1 MQVIGAIKSALDKLK
16 APLTNS
22 DYPHVRVP
30 QLNGLLVSLLGIGP
44 GIAFGAYDGADAAD
58 VVVGD
63 DEAHDVTDA
72 NFRFDPKFVLVYN
85 ASDPTVG
92 IHIAGM
98 TDAHMLKLTDAPALT
113 HVSADGITLGERS
126 FTIGE
131 DADLNVNGESGF
143 YFAIGV

>member
-1 MQVIGAIKSALDKLK
+1 MQVIGAIKSALDKIK

-22 DYPHVRVP
+22 DFPHVRVP
-30 QLNGLLVSLLGIGP
+30 QLNGLLVSLLGMTP

-58 VVVGD
+58 IVVGD

-72 NFRFDPKFVLVYN
+72 NFRFDPKFVFVYN

-98 TDAHMLKLTDAPALT
+98 TDAHMLKLTDTPALT
-113 HVSADGITLGERS
+113 LACPVFPL
-126 FTIGE
+126 
-131 DADLNVNGESGF
+131 L
-143 YFAIGV
+143 